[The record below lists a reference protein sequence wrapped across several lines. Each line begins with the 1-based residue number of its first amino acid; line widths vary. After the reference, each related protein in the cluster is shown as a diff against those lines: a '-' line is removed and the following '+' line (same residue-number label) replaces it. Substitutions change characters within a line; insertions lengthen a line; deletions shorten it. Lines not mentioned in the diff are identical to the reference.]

1 MDSSPTDSSVHEISQ
16 ARILEWVAIF
26 FYQGAL
32 SDPEIEPRAPALANG
47 FFTTESLGNP
57 FPNNELACILKFLLV
72 FSVTC
77 LFAFSLSLRA
87 DCNLDLQS
95 GNM

>member
-1 MDSSPTDSSVHEISQ
+1 MGCH
-16 ARILEWVAIF
+16 F

-77 LFAFSLSLRA
+77 LFAFSLSLHA